1 MPHEIVP
8 LARALGPSFAVP
20 EDATLAATMMVT
32 ALRAQFPRPI
42 KGEDRRRYLAALERL
57 PKGST
62 TKPRLKFGM
71 PYGGGTHWRVIF
83 TDGLA
88 DYPCSRRFVTQG
100 QANDYASGFPDVLGG
115 DQRAV
120 NTRRAAAQPRR
131 SGTTS
136 PPGLPCIA
144 AAIRA
149 ATRSAAATSA
159 PTGRRM

>member
-8 LARALGPSFAVP
+8 LARALEPSFAVP

-32 ALRAQFPRPI
+32 ALRAQFARPI

-57 PKGST
+57 PNGST

-83 TDGLA
+83 TDGQS

-100 QANDYASGFPDVLGG
+100 QANDYASDFLMCW
-115 DQRAV
+115 
-120 NTRRAAAQPRR
+120 TEI
-131 SGTTS
+131 SG
-136 PPGLPCIA
+136 P
-144 AAIRA
+144 
-149 ATRSAAATSA
+149 
-159 PTGRRM
+159 